1 MSECLKPK
9 RLISMAVRL
18 TLISLCL
25 SGCVKRDHRGQSNHA
40 SRQSNETRPAA
51 ASTTDV
57 HNLDPSRRPP
67 TRRTNINTAPAEE
80 LEMLPGIGK
89 ALAQRII
96 EHRETYGP
104 FRRPEHLII
113 IRGFSEKRFRALQ
126 DLITVD

>member
-18 TLISLCL
+18 MLISLCL
-25 SGCVKRDHRGQSNHA
+25 SGCVKRDHRSQGNSP
-40 SRQSNETRPAA
+40 SMPSNEARPAT
-51 ASTTDV
+51 ASTTDAL
-57 HNLDPSRRPP
+57 NLDSSRRPS

-80 LEMLPGIGK
+80 LEILPGIGK

-104 FRRPEHLII
+104 FRRPQHLII
-113 IRGFSEKRFRALQ
+113 VRGLSEKRFRALK

>member
-25 SGCVKRDHRGQSNHA
+25 LGCVKRDHRSQSN
-40 SRQSNETRPAA
+40 SPSMPSNETRPAT
-51 ASTTDV
+51 ASTTDAL
-57 HNLDPSRRPP
+57 NPDSSRRSPA
-67 TRRTNINTAPAEE
+67 RRTNINTAPAEE

-96 EHRETYGP
+96 EHRETNGP

-113 IRGFSEKRFRALQ
+113 VRGLSEKRFRALKN
-126 DLITVD
+126 LITVD